1 MDKDWLFS
9 IGEYICD
16 VRTAAVLVKDN
27 KLLVQRDR
35 NGTEYALPGGHLKI
49 GETLEEALIR
59 EAMEEMG
66 VGIKCERLLWSEEC
80 FWEWNGKQAHNLAF
94 YYLVELCDELEIP
107 ENGEFVSQKDN
118 YDVVIGWMPVE
129 EIQKVTIYPEFLK
142 KEIYHLNEPIKHFVS
157 KG

>member
-59 EAMEEMG
+59 EIMEELG
-66 VGIKCERLLWSEEC
+66 VRIKCERLLWSEEC

-94 YYLVELCDELEIP
+94 YYLIELCDELEIP

-118 YDVVIGWMPVE
+118 YDVVIGWMPIE
-129 EIQKVTIYPEFLK
+129 DIQQVTIYPEFLK
-142 KEIYHLNEPIKHFVS
+142 KEIYHLDEPIKHLVS
-157 KG
+157 RG